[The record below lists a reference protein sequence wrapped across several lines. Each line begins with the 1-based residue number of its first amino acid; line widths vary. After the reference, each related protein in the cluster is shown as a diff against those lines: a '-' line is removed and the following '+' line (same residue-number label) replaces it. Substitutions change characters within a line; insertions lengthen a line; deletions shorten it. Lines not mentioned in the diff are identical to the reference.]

1 VLQEGRVRGTTN
13 GWQGSAGEVLRAL
26 RGKLAVQQAGGL
38 ADFDEISVWVP
49 QVAADLGFAI
59 DGAA

>member
-1 VLQEGRVRGTTN
+1 VRGTTN